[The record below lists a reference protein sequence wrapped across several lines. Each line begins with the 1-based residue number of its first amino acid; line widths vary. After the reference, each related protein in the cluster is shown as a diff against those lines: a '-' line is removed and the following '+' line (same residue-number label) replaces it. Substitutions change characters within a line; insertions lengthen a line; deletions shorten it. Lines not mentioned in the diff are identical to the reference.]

1 MRQQGLP
8 GGVMRHAGSHGL
20 EKLAPRKHWAKGG
33 TCAVSQTLSIG
44 VPSRGIQGLARSWPQ
59 SVGHVLTS
67 PLLRSGPSQSWGG
80 PLLSLAK
87 P

>member
-8 GGVMRHAGSHGL
+8 GGVMRHTGSHGP
-20 EKLAPRKHWAKGG
+20 EKSAPRKHWAKGG
-33 TCAVSQTLSIG
+33 TGAVSQTLSIG
-44 VPSRGIQGLARSWPQ
+44 IPSRRIQGLARSWAK

-80 PLLSLAK
+80 PLVSLAR